1 MPILPAASPSS
12 PPPGTSGGHADGR
25 VPGPPDPSDATTR
38 APGGAGRMALW
49 IAAAAGLV
57 HAAVSAYWLLGG
69 TALLDTLG
77 SRVVDAFDGRRWL
90 LLPIV
95 LGKIGIAVAPLRLA
109 ARGWTRHTRWG
120 AWLVALALIAW
131 GGVNTVVADVV
142 LAGLV
147 SPAGGYDRPAMIGH
161 GLLWDPLFLVW
172 GLALAVGL
180 RATSPSPRARRGAQ

>member
-1 MPILPAASPSS
+1 
-12 PPPGTSGGHADGR
+12 
-25 VPGPPDPSDATTR
+25 
-38 APGGAGRMALW
+38 MALW